1 MQLICP
7 HCRIN
12 LTVPDTFRRFYNY
25 PFQCQACRRG
35 FSFTRRHHLREPA
48 SHALAGVAFER
59 SISAYL
65 TNHIIRCPTCR
76 SQMRI
81 PGQEPADT
89 PVALT
94 CPACRHDFSHHAG
107 RNSVSARGIIMAV
120 IAGGMM
126 GLLILFLDH
135 QGHIAIERLAITSWL
150 HDLVT
155 TLPSWISQIGVL
167 ADQLRTEA
175 MARLV

>member
-48 SHALAGVAFER
+48 SHALASVAFER

-81 PGQEPADT
+81 PGQGQQTRLLPSH
-89 PVALT
+89 AL
-94 CPACRHDFSHHAG
+94 HAG
-107 RNSVSARGIIMAV
+107 MTFHTMQGAILSALEGS
-120 IAGGMM
+120 
-126 GLLILFLDH
+126 
-135 QGHIAIERLAITSWL
+135 SW
-150 HDLVT
+150 
-155 TLPSWISQIGVL
+155 P
-167 ADQLRTEA
+167 
-175 MARLV
+175 